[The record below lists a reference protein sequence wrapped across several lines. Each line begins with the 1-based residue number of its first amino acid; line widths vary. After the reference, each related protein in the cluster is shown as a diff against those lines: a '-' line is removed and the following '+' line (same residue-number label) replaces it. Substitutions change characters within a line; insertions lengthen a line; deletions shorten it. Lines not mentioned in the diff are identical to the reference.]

1 MDIPYAITVVWLYI
15 SLLFTFSHSPFILF
29 VSYLISA
36 HLDLVLYLS
45 LSKTTLLTPTVLYS
59 NGYMDSILCLCVTL
73 LPLGAAAFHE
83 AVSFING
90 TLSQALSLEDC
101 FIYFVMVIYEKT
113 LARAKITLI
122 MGSYSV

>member
-1 MDIPYAITVVWLYI
+1 M
-15 SLLFTFSHSPFILF
+15 
-29 VSYLISA
+29 
-36 HLDLVLYLS
+36 LYLS

-59 NGYMDSILCLCVTL
+59 KGYMDSILYLCVTL
-73 LPLGAAAFHE
+73 LPLGAAAFHK

-122 MGSYSV
+122 IGSYSV

>member
-1 MDIPYAITVVWLYI
+1 MDIPYVITVVWLYI
-15 SLLFTFSHSPFILF
+15 SLLFTFSHSPLILF

-45 LSKTTLLTPTVLYS
+45 LSKITLLTPTVLYS
-59 NGYMDSILCLCVTL
+59 KGYMDSILCLCVTL
-73 LPLGAAAFHE
+73 LPFRAAAFHK
-83 AVSFING
+83 VMSFING